1 MGSGVAV
8 AWAADQDSWATV
20 SRTLGK
26 AARAVPPLRWRPHSL
41 VPSVWHPCLPC
52 QVARGGFTRGGPG
65 GWEGRPGTPHHGRLH
80 RGEWGPHWGRKSPEA
95 RPAGDPASWGWPP
108 LCPRRTHPPGWG
120 PARST
125 SVHCSWGL
133 AWGWV
138 RAKSPGAVG
147 RHEPQAGLRLPP
159 GRAPNPGRVCAAP
172 RASRPAWSS
181 CTGVCTCKSQGGARC
196 PGLRAP
202 PRPRG
207 PQSKQ
212 GLHRWSLPAGG
223 RDSTPGVDAGL
234 VSGEGDPPRPTLAAG
249 LSLGLRDTATAPAP
263 RPPLSAGTP
272 RTQHPDLS

>member
-1 MGSGVAV
+1 MDGRGGLGPHTMVVSIEVSGGHTGAGSRRRPGLLGTRLHGAGPLSAPGGHILQAGGRHGPPVFTVAGVWPGGGSGQSPLGLWEGTSLGPGSAYL
-8 AWAADQDSWATV
+8 QEGPP
-20 SRTLGK
+20 TLGGS
-26 AARAVPPLRWRPHSL
+26 AQPL
-41 VPSVWHPCLPC
+41 
-52 QVARGGFTRGGPG
+52 
-65 GWEGRPGTPHHGRLH
+65 
-80 RGEWGPHWGRKSPEA
+80 
-95 RPAGDPASWGWPP
+95 
-108 LCPRRTHPPGWG
+108 
-120 PARST
+120 
-125 SVHCSWGL
+125 
-133 AWGWV
+133 V
-138 RAKSPGAVG
+138 RAG
-147 RHEPQAGLRLPP
+147 RRGP
-159 GRAPNPGRVCAAP
+159 RARVCAH
-172 RASRPAWSS
+172 
-181 CTGVCTCKSQGGARC
+181 VKSQGGARC